1 MAGAF
6 GEKFRY
12 RFENFMSKG
21 GVSIFISLT
30 VLFTVCL
37 LVALGLRWLVV
48 TLVPGL
54 NEVPLPDHFWNTFL
68 AMTDPGNMG
77 VDEQPGVWLR
87 ATVIVAGFLG
97 VVIFSMLIAF
107 ITTSLDSLLHEFRKG
122 RSRVVEKG
130 QTVILGW
137 SDRVMDIIKQLTVAN
152 ESESD
157 ACIVLLAEKDKE
169 EMEDEISTFLPDL
182 RTTRV
187 ICRNGHTSTIANLK
201 RVNACEAKSA
211 IVLASCPETA
221 VDDDKR
227 VSDAKVIKTVLA
239 LVACQEDGKNQIPIV
254 AELYF
259 QDSRDVLATMDD
271 PQIVCMNAREML
283 GKIMVQTSR
292 TSGLA
297 VVYNEVLGYEGSE
310 MYLTP
315 QDWKGIRFY
324 DALYHFPD
332 GVLLG
337 IERADGKLEIRPA
350 ADAVL
355 NEGDK
360 ALIICEDNST
370 IDFKPAPLWKPAD
383 HPFQMRRLE
392 KSVEH
397 ELLLGWHGIANTVVS
412 EYADYLLEGSSIN
425 IVVHH
430 PSDKIKGEVQTLA
443 KECPTLKI
451 RLIDRNP
458 MDLEQLR
465 SLKPFAFNNVFVLSQ
480 SEDPN
485 PEKTDS
491 ETVVILMLLRKIL
504 RDAGLEKPK
513 MKLIT
518 QILDSE
524 NQDLI
529 SQTNV
534 DDFIISNKLAS
545 MILAQLSEAPAIK
558 RIYDDLFSEEG
569 SEVYLKPVELYF
581 TELPVEVPFLD
592 CIGQALKR
600 EEICFGYRL
609 GALSTNPERNFGVKV
624 NPDKQQKL
632 KLQKGDSL
640 VVLAE
645 DEL

>member
-1 MAGAF
+1 MAHARLR
-6 GEKFRY
+6 ERLRY

-21 GVSIFISLT
+21 GASIFISLT
-30 VLFTVCL
+30 VLFAVCL
-37 LVALGLRWLVV
+37 LVAIGLRWLVV
-48 TLVPGL
+48 TLVPGVEGTL
-54 NEVPLPDHFWNTFL
+54 ADHFWNTFL

-87 ATVIVAGFLG
+87 VSVVVAGFLG

-107 ITTSLDSLLHEFRKG
+107 ITTSLDTLLHEFRKG
-122 RSRVVEKG
+122 RSRVVERG
-130 QTVILGW
+130 HTVILGW
-137 SDRVMDIIKQLTVAN
+137 SDRVLDIMRQLVVAN
-152 ESESD
+152 ESERD
-157 ACIVLLAEKDKE
+157 ASIVILAEHDKE
-169 EMEDEISTFLPDL
+169 EMEDRIATFLPDL

-187 ICRNGHTSTIANLK
+187 ICRNGQTSTLATLK
-201 RVNACEAKSA
+201 RIAAPVAKSA
-211 IVLASCPETA
+211 IVLATCPETA
-221 VDDDKR
+221 SEDEKR
-227 VSDAKVIKTVLA
+227 ISDAKVIKTVLA
-239 LVACQEDGKNQIPIV
+239 LVACQEGGKNQIPIV

-259 QDSRDVLATMDD
+259 QDSRDVLATMEDE
-271 PQIVCMNAREML
+271 QIVCVNSRELL

-297 VVYNEVLGYEGSE
+297 VVYNEILGFEGSE
-310 MYLTP
+310 MYLTA

-324 DALYHFPD
+324 DALFHFPD

-337 IERADGKLEIRPA
+337 IERADGKLEIRPPM
-350 ADAVL
+350 DAVL
-355 NEGDK
+355 KDGDK

-370 IDFKPAPLWKPAD
+370 IDFRPAPLWKPSE
-383 HPFQMRRLE
+383 HPFTPRRLE
-392 KSVEH
+392 KIIEH
-397 ELLLGWHGIANTVVS
+397 ELLLGWHDIANTLVR
-412 EYADYLLEGSSIN
+412 EYADYLLEGSSVN

-430 PSDKIKGEVQTLA
+430 PSDKIKAEVQALA
-443 KECPTLKI
+443 KTCPTLKI
-451 RLIDRNP
+451 RLVDRNP

-465 SLKPFAFNNVFVLSQ
+465 SLKPFMFNNVFVLSQ

-491 ETVVILMLLRKIL
+491 ETMVILLLLRKIL
-504 RDAGLEKPK
+504 RDAGVEKPR

-529 SQTNV
+529 SQTHV

-545 MILAQLSEAPAIK
+545 MILAQLSEAPHIK
-558 RIYDDLFSEEG
+558 RVYDDLFSEEG

-581 TELPVEVPFLD
+581 AELPVEVPFLD
-592 CIGQALKR
+592 CMGQALKR

-609 GALSTNPERNFGVKV
+609 GAMSNNPEANFGVKV
-624 NPDKQQKL
+624 NPDKRQKL
-632 KLQKGDSL
+632 TLQKGDSL

-645 DEL
+645 NEL